1 MSPLVHVGKGK
12 TQKGTITASQGSSK
26 ASSIARGSGEV
37 SLGGSCTAPFCSP
50 LLEWLQ
56 MGNRLHPMARP
67 CKTMLC
73 IPFSY
78 ATAMGL
84 VHQPA
89 SKKGGE
95 LFTWRWQ
102 CRTIIHWKENFV
114 STNSSSLSDFRN
126 GILRGRRRNIF

>member
-89 SKKGGE
+89 SKKGGGSFSHGDGNAE
-95 LFTWRWQ
+95 LLFTGKKTLFQ
-102 CRTIIHWKENFV
+102 PIQAAC
-114 STNSSSLSDFRN
+114 L
-126 GILRGRRRNIF
+126 ILGMGF